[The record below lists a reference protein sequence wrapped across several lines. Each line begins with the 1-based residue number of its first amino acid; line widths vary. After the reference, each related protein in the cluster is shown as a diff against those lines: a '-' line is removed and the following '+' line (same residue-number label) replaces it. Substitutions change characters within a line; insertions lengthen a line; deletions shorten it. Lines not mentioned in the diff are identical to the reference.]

1 MTVILGVNAYHGDA
15 SAALVIDGQLV
26 AAAEE
31 ERFARVKHIAGFPHR
46 AIAYCLDAAG
56 ISPREITHIAVSRNP
71 RARLHRKLRFL
82 LAHRPKL
89 SRVAERVRNA
99 VCVRDVK
106 TTLAR
111 GLGVDPR
118 ELRASVHYVEHHRAH
133 LASAFFVSGWDEAA
147 LLSVDGMGDFVSTM
161 WGVGRGSR
169 MEIGGVVPFPHSLG
183 ILYTAVTQYLGFPHY
198 GDEYK
203 VMGLAAYG
211 EPAYL
216 DLFRRIVR
224 LEDGVRFRL
233 DLSYFVHQEEGVSM
247 TWSDG
252 APVLGPLYSS
262 KLIRALGPPRE
273 PGAPLDARHAQI
285 AASVQAVLEEIMLA
299 LLVRLHERTRARAVC
314 LAGGVALNCVVNGKI
329 VRGTPFERVYIPP
342 AASDAGTSVGAAF
355 FVWHERLR
363 RPRAFAMEH
372 AYWGPAWSESEI
384 RDELRRHGLVAR
396 RLCPDALA
404 ETVARALAAGKIVG
418 LFQGR
423 MEFGP
428 RALGNRSILADPRR
442 PEMKD
447 ILNRRVKNREP
458 FRPFAPAIVEEAVGE
473 YFEPAHPSP
482 FMLMAYPA
490 RPEKRALIP
499 AALHVDGTGRVQT
512 VSRAA
517 NPLFWE
523 ILARFGRRT
532 GVPVLLNT
540 SFNENEPIVCRPEE
554 AIRCFQRTRMDL
566 LAIGP
571 YLVAKEESDVVLGG

>member
-1 MTVILGVNAYHGDA
+1 
-15 SAALVIDGQLV
+15 
-26 AAAEE
+26 
-31 ERFARVKHIAGFPHR
+31 
-46 AIAYCLDAAG
+46 
-56 ISPREITHIAVSRNP
+56 
-71 RARLHRKLRFL
+71 
-82 LAHRPKL
+82 
-89 SRVAERVRNA
+89 
-99 VCVRDVK
+99 
-106 TTLAR
+106 
-111 GLGVDPR
+111 
-118 ELRASVHYVEHHRAH
+118 
-133 LASAFFVSGWDEAA
+133 
-147 LLSVDGMGDFVSTM
+147 MGDFVSTM
-161 WGVGRGSR
+161 WGVGRGSQ
-169 MEIGGVVPFPHSLG
+169 MKIMGVVPFPHSLG

-211 EPAYL
+211 EPTYL

-224 LEDGVRFRL
+224 RDGGLRFRL
-233 DLSYFVHQEEGVSM
+233 DLSYFTHHTDGVSM
-247 TWSDG
+247 TWSEG

-273 PGAPLDARHAQI
+273 PGAPIEARHKQI
-285 AASVQAVLEEIMLA
+285 AASLQAVLEEVVLA
-299 LLVRLHERTRARAVC
+299 LLGELFERTRVKAVC

-329 VRGTPFERVYIPP
+329 LRGTPFERVYIPP

-355 FVWHERLR
+355 SVWHERLG

-372 AYWGPAWSESEI
+372 AYWGPEWSESEI
-384 RDELRRHGLVAR
+384 REALRRHGLAAR
-396 RLCPDALA
+396 RVPFEELA
-404 ETVARALAAGKIVG
+404 ETIARALAEGKIVG

-458 FRPFAPAIVEEAVGE
+458 FRPFAPSIVEEAVGE

-499 AALHVDGTGRVQT
+499 AALHVDGTGRVHT
-512 VSRAA
+512 VSRTV
-517 NPLFWE
+517 NPLLWE
-523 ILARFGRRT
+523 ILMRFERLT
-532 GVPVLLNT
+532 GVPVLINT
-540 SFNENEPIVCRPEE
+540 SFNENEPIVCHPEE
-554 AIRCFQRTRMDL
+554 ALRCFQRTRMDL

-571 YLVAKEESDVVLGG
+571 YLVRKEERDVILDG